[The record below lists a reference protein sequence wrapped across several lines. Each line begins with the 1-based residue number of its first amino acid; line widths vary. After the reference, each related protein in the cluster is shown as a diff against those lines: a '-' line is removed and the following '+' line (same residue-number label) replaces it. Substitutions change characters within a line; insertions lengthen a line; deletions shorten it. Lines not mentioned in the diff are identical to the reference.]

1 MIEEAGKFLLTDP
14 SFPYLTHLFF
24 SHQSDLITI
33 CRGDYVCDD
42 IVPGNRQNQPHV
54 AAWDAPGM
62 DFLSEEQ
69 TLKYLNRS
77 NSTEQNLKSPSV
89 ATTAELVDEAPSPSG
104 SLPECEQ
111 NQSSSSRIKL
121 SESNFNN
128 PTFHAGSTRHSSE
141 SKSEDNEEGQ
151 EQVTKA
157 SNIL

>member
-1 MIEEAGKFLLTDP
+1 MLSIPNGHLIRILCLFVLCYKAG
-14 SFPYLTHLFF
+14 
-24 SHQSDLITI
+24 
-33 CRGDYVCDD
+33 YVCDD

-77 NSTEQNLKSPSV
+77 NSTAENNLKSPSV

-111 NQSSSSRIKL
+111 NQRIIVGKL
-121 SESNFNN
+121 SESSFNN
-128 PTFHAGSTRHSSE
+128 PTFNASSRHSSE
-141 SKSEDNEEGQ
+141 SKDNNQEDLLHPEDQ
-151 EQVTKA
+151 DQVTKA

>member
-1 MIEEAGKFLLTDP
+1 M
-14 SFPYLTHLFF
+14 
-24 SHQSDLITI
+24 
-33 CRGDYVCDD
+33 
-42 IVPGNRQNQPHV
+42 

-77 NSTEQNLKSPSV
+77 NSIEVGTLKSPSV

-111 NQSSSSRIKL
+111 GGRLTMIRVHQSGMPGAETNFENPAYSSSRHN
-121 SESNFNN
+121 SELANFEN
-128 PTFHAGSTRHSSE
+128 PTYSRHSSE
-141 SKSEDNEEGQ
+141 STKDDSDDTEI
-151 EQVTKA
+151 VTKS

>member
-1 MIEEAGKFLLTDP
+1 M
-14 SFPYLTHLFF
+14 
-24 SHQSDLITI
+24 
-33 CRGDYVCDD
+33 
-42 IVPGNRQNQPHV
+42 PGNRQNQPHV

-77 NSTEQNLKSPSV
+77 NSVEATLKSPSV

-111 NQSSSSRIKL
+111 NVSRSKL
-121 SESNFNN
+121 SESNFDN
-128 PTFHAGSTRHSSE
+128 PLFVHNSRNSSE
-141 SKSEDNEEGQ
+141 STSGAKEDEEQ
-151 EQVTKA
+151 DQITKA

>member
-1 MIEEAGKFLLTDP
+1 MSLLR
-14 SFPYLTHLFF
+14 F
-24 SHQSDLITI
+24 

-77 NSTEQNLKSPSV
+77 NSVEATLKSPSV

-111 NQSSSSRIKL
+111 NVSRSKL
-121 SESNFNN
+121 SESNFDN
-128 PTFHAGSTRHSSE
+128 PLFVHNSRNSSE
-141 SKSEDNEEGQ
+141 STSGAKEDEEQ
-151 EQVTKA
+151 DQITKA

>member
-1 MIEEAGKFLLTDP
+1 MLSIAKR
-14 SFPYLTHLFF
+14 H
-24 SHQSDLITI
+24 LITI
-33 CRGDYVCDD
+33 LCLLPKRGDYVCDD

-77 NSTEQNLKSPSV
+77 NSTADNLKSPSV

-111 NQSSSSRIKL
+111 NQRIGSNKLL
-121 SESNFNN
+121 SESSFNN
-128 PTFHAGSTRHSSE
+128 PTFNASSSRHSSE
-141 SKSEDNEEGQ
+141 SKDNSSQDNPEDQ
-151 EQVTKA
+151 DQVTKA